1 MIRVF
6 SYGGGVQSTA
16 ALVLAAQGKINFP
29 TFLFCN
35 VGEDSE
41 NPATLDYVRDYARPY
56 AAAHGI
62 ELIELQKTRFQEPE
76 TLYQHLT
83 RPGSRSIG
91 IPVRMN
97 GSGAPGRRSCTA
109 DFKILVVDRW
119 LKEHTAGGYIQA
131 LKEAL
136 LFRYALGKLDK
147 ETVQKV
153 IVTLNDFYQENE
165 PAAHVGL
172 GISLDEVERV
182 KPNSDPDTIAWK
194 ENVFPLLDEV
204 ERPLT
209 RQDCM
214 NVIEHAGLPIPPK
227 SSCWFCPYHKLSVWQ
242 EMRQNQPAL
251 FWRAV
256 ELEKF
261 LNERRSSLGLD
272 PVWFTRLLKPLD
284 QATHEYGQAGL
295 FDDEPM
301 DACESGYC
309 MEAGR

>member
-16 ALVLAAQGKINFP
+16 ALVLAAQGKIDFK

-56 AAAHGI
+56 ALAHGI
-62 ELIELQKTRFQEPE
+62 SFEELQATRFGEPD
-76 TLYQHLT
+76 TIYQRLT

-109 DFKILVVDRW
+109 DFKIKVVDRW
-119 LKEHTAGGYIQA
+119 LKKQNAHESGGAQ
-131 LKEAL
+131 
-136 LFRYALGKLDK
+136 
-147 ETVQKV
+147 
-153 IVTLNDFYQENE
+153 
-165 PAAHVGL
+165 VGL

-182 KPNSDPDTIAWK
+182 KPNMDPDTVAWK
-194 ENVFPLLDEV
+194 ENVFPFLNEV
-204 ERPLT
+204 ERPLS

-214 NVIEHAGLPIPPK
+214 NIINQAGLPLPEK
-227 SSCWFCPYHKLSVWQ
+227 SSCYFCPYHKLSVWQ
-242 EMRQNQPAL
+242 KMRQDQPEL
-251 FWRAV
+251 FWRSV
-256 ELEKF
+256 ELERF
-261 LNERRSSLGLD
+261 INERRATLKMD
-272 PVWFTRLLKPLD
+272 PVWFTRKLKPLD
-284 QATHEYGQAGL
+284 QATTEYEQDSL
-295 FDDEPM
+295 FEETF

-309 MEAGR
+309 EFEVVS